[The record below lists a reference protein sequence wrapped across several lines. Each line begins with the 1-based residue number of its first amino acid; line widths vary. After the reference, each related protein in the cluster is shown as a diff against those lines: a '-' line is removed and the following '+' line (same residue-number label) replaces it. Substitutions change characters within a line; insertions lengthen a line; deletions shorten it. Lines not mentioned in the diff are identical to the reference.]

1 MKKVVAYYLQVNDS
15 VKNAMGAIKE
25 RVPHVKM
32 ELDSGCVDGDYSILY
47 IKCEEKYLANVE
59 NILSPYV

>member
-15 VKNAMGAIKE
+15 VKNAMGAIKD

-47 IKCEEKYLANVE
+47 IKCEEKYLSNVE
-59 NILSPYV
+59 DILAPYV

>member
-1 MKKVVAYYLQVNDS
+1 MKKVVAYYLQVNGG
-15 VKNAMGAIKE
+15 VKNAMSAIKE
-25 RVPHVKM
+25 SVPHVKM

>member
-25 RVPHVKM
+25 RIPHVKM

-47 IKCEEKYLANVE
+47 IKCEEKYLVNVE

>member
-1 MKKVVAYYLQVNDS
+1 MKKVVAYYLQVNS
-15 VKNAMGAIKE
+15 GVKNAMGTIKKSI
-25 RVPHVKM
+25 PHIKM
-32 ELDSGCVDGDYSILY
+32 ELDSSCVDGDYSILY

>member
-15 VKNAMGAIKE
+15 VKNAMRAIKE

-47 IKCEEKYLANVE
+47 IKCEETFLANVE